1 MHLKYWLDPPLRDS
15 VKSCFLH
22 GTQTTFDFEG
32 ARAVGIDRV
41 GASAA
46 VSLLAVLLVASQATA
61 GAWTQEKGKFYN
73 RASVNRYF
81 SDEEFDAE
89 RERKPFPTHGELA
102 DLNFSNHL
110 EYGLTDRFTGIGS
123 FTVKSLRNEDD
134 VRLMRSFG
142 IGDVDVGLRT
152 KLAEGSV
159 GVTALQL
166 LSKIPAAYDVDVDL
180 PLGNGE
186 YEFAAHLL
194 YGRSLWP
201 ILPGYC
207 GLDIG
212 YRWRNG
218 DPNDEIR
225 YLAELGGDAP
235 GGFYLRGKLDGTRGR
250 TNGPQFDNNGN
261 PTVRNS
267 ADLGALDLT
276 LGRRFGAHAAL
287 EAGFVKGLYGRNT
300 TAGSTLTLALAY
312 SGRLGGD

>member
-1 MHLKYWLDPPLRDS
+1 M
-15 VKSCFLH
+15 
-22 GTQTTFDFEG
+22 
-32 ARAVGIDRV
+32 GIGRF
-41 GASAA
+41 GASVA
-46 VSLLAVLLVASQATA
+46 VSLFAALLLASGVSA

-89 RERKPFPTHGELA
+89 RERKPFLIHGEFA
-102 DLNFSNHL
+102 DLNFANYL
-110 EYGLTDRFTGIGS
+110 EYGLTDRFTAIGS
-123 FTVKSLRNEDD
+123 FTVKSLRNEND
-134 VRLMRSFG
+134 VRITKTSG
-142 IGDVDVGLRT
+142 IGDVDLALRT
-152 KLAEGSV
+152 KLAEGSI

-166 LSKIPAAYDVDVDL
+166 LTKIPAAYDVDVDL

-201 ILPGYC
+201 IVPGYC

-225 YLAELGGDAP
+225 YLAELGGDGP

-276 LGRRFGAHAAL
+276 LGRRFGAHASL
-287 EAGFVKGLYGRNT
+287 EAGFATGLYGRNT
-300 TAGSTLTLALAY
+300 TAGSTVTLALAY